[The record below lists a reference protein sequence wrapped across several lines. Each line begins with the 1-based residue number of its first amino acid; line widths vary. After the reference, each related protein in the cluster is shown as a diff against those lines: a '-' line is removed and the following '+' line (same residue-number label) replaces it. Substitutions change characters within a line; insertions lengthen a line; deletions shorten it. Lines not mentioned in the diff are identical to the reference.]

1 MLTSSRRSWHLRAPG
16 RIAALAALI
25 VLASIGPRPSRVEA
39 SEAKRTRMN
48 LAFVLLSG
56 AKLPKGEAIE
66 RAFRAY
72 AVKGQ
77 SLRYE
82 PDPQGKA
89 KQGKYPVV
97 TFETQGGHAMVG
109 LIPSPVPGG
118 EADEAVHYSVSA
130 LDRKWKLPPHR
141 AHLVVTLRAQGDAM
155 TRVSLLTSILGA
167 IAEVSPAVGIYWGDA
182 GATHDPRFFRD
193 IARERTT
200 LSRLALW
207 TGISIAREGK
217 QYSLLSLGMKQFD
230 LPDLW
235 LLIPPGKADE
245 GIPFMFDLLGMAVE
259 GGKALP
265 EGDTVG
271 RTAAEKLPVHYVP
284 SPVNPKTKVWRVEMK

>member
-1 MLTSSRRSWHLRAPG
+1 MRAPG
-16 RIAALAALI
+16 PIAGLAALI
-25 VLASIGPRPSRVEA
+25 ALALAGPRASRAEA
-39 SEAKRTRMN
+39 AEGKHARKN
-48 LAFVLLSG
+48 LAFVLLSA

-66 RAFRAY
+66 RAFRTY

-82 PDPQGKA
+82 PDPRGRA

-97 TFETQGGHAMVG
+97 VFETPIGRAMVG
-109 LIPSPVPGG
+109 LIPGPVPDG

-130 LDRKWKLPPHR
+130 FERKWKLPPHK
-141 AHLVVTLRAQGDAM
+141 AHLVVTLHAQGDAM
-155 TRVSLLTSILGA
+155 TRISMLTSILAA
-167 IAEVSPAVGIYWGDA
+167 IAEAAPAVGIYWGDA
-182 GATHDPRFFRD
+182 GATHDPKFFRD
-193 IARERTT
+193 IAKERTT

-207 TGISIAREGK
+207 TGITIAREGEG
-217 QYSLLSLGMKQFD
+217 YSLLSLGMKQFD

-235 LLIPPGKADE
+235 LIIPRGKADE

-259 GGKALP
+259 GGKPLP

-284 SPVNPKTKVWRVEMK
+284 SPVDPKARVWRVELK